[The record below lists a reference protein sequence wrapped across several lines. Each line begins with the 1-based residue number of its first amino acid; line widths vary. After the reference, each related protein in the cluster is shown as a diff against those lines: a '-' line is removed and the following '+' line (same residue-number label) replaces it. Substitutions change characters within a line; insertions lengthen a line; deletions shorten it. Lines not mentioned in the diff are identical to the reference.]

1 MGLQI
6 AIMMLYQLSSRTK
19 DEITRFCSTVPNP
32 FPTTYGIVIVCIYII
47 FSYIEYTHTE
57 FDRDERKSK
66 YIEEWNEDRFFMFL
80 YGCGILYFV
89 KIVIMFKKSKF
100 TIMAREDHKE
110 SMVNRMCTNF
120 HVAHIGIFILFI
132 GVLAHYIL
140 EIMIQ
145 LETTDQDNH
154 GYSKAEKLTNICL
167 GILFTILQGYVIIEY
182 PFKIFRTR
190 NVLHKFGI
198 VHIIATNIIW
208 WIETLLEETAY
219 DLCECS
225 KKSTYKAGL
234 YKALMF
240 VYPFVIEFVL
250 IGASIFLALSTRI
263 EETDTDEEE
272 IDFHRHYRRK
282 SSTLKHMLKDS
293 DYSNSL
299 KGLLAGILVLA
310 VSAVSL
316 YLFHSN
322 KIKATTKASNEI
334 NQTSYLTSFSING
347 NETTT
352 EDIALGTSLFNDIV
366 GAIACIGGLVK
377 IQSLKHDPWKR
388 NLISNRS
395 SFDLDGVLLRFSSC
409 FAIMQAIVAI
419 ITGSLVPAEDFD
431 YTHGHLHK
439 ATGVL
444 DIIEIM
450 LQVLLLKQL
459 KQKVLTKEQED
470 EKPGR
475 QFVMFLFFSNFS
487 EWLVLTFE
495 IQKDVVTPI
504 EEDLYGKTACIILK
518 RIILPFSIFFRFHSA
533 WLSIELWQELYN
545 EKEHDTMHGSSFSDS
560 SSSIE
565 TITEEL
571 TWIQ

>member
-1 MGLQI
+1 MDLPI
-6 AIMMLYQLSSRTK
+6 AITMFCLLFLRIK
-19 DEITRFCSTVPNP
+19 DEIIRFCSTVPNP

-47 FSYIEYTHTE
+47 FSYIEYTHDE
-57 FDRDERKSK
+57 FDLGELKSK
-66 YIEEWNEDRFFMFL
+66 YVDEWKEDRFFMFL
-80 YGCGILYFV
+80 YGCGILYFF
-89 KIVIMFKKSKF
+89 KIVIESRKPKIILMSKD
-100 TIMAREDHKE
+100 DHEE
-110 SMVNRMCTNF
+110 SMLNRMCTNF
-120 HVAHIGIFILFI
+120 HVAHIGVFILFI

-145 LETTDQDNH
+145 LETTEQDNQE
-154 GYSKAEKLTNICL
+154 YSKVEKLTNIFL
-167 GILFTILQGYVIIEY
+167 GILFATLQTYVIIKY
-182 PFKIFRTR
+182 PLMIFRSH
-190 NVLHKFGI
+190 NALHKFGSI
-198 VHIIATNIIW
+198 HIIATNIVL
-208 WIETLLEETAY
+208 WIQTLLEETAY
-219 DLCECS
+219 DLCNCS

-250 IGASIFLALSTRI
+250 IGASIFLALSSRI
-263 EETDTDEEE
+263 KETDSDEEE
-272 IDFHRHYRRK
+272 MDFHRQCRRK
-282 SSTLKHMLKDS
+282 SSTLKHMLKHS

-316 YLFHSN
+316 YFFHTN
-322 KIKATTKASNEI
+322 KIIDSNNNF
-334 NQTSYLTSFSING
+334 NQTINLKSFSING

-352 EDIALGTSLFNDIV
+352 EDIALGTSLFNDFV

-377 IQSLKHDPWKR
+377 IQTLKNDPWKR

-459 KQKVLTKEQED
+459 KQKVLTKEQQD
-470 EKPGR
+470 EMPGR
-475 QFVMFLFFSNFS
+475 QFIMFLFFSNFS
-487 EWLVLTFE
+487 EWLILTFE

-545 EKEHDTMHGSSFSDS
+545 EKEQETMHESNFGDS

-565 TITEEL
+565 TISEEL